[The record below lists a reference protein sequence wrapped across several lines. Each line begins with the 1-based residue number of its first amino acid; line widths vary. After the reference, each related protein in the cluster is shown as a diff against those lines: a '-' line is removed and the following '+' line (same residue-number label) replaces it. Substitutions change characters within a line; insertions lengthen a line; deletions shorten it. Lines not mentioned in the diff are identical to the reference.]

1 MSNVE
6 TVRSFYAAFNR
17 RDWVA
22 LEALMSPSVEWFNA
36 ARAEHVRGA
45 AAVVALFR
53 SSADAFPDAR
63 VDVRRIHDAGE
74 FVITECSLTRK
85 KLPGAAKAA
94 APLAHT
100 AGTAQPGAQAIY
112 CEVGQFVDGKCVRG
126 STYAD
131 TFRLIEQG
139 LAA

>member
-1 MSNVE
+1 MSNVD
-6 TVRSFYAAFNR
+6 TVRSFYAAYNR

-36 ARAEHVRGA
+36 ARAELVCGA
-45 AAVVALFR
+45 EAVVALFK
-53 SSADAFPDAR
+53 SSAEAFPDAR

-74 FVITECSLTRK
+74 FVFTECSLSR
-85 KLPGAAKAA
+85 AK
-94 APLAHT
+94 
-100 AGTAQPGAQAIY
+100 QPGARAIY